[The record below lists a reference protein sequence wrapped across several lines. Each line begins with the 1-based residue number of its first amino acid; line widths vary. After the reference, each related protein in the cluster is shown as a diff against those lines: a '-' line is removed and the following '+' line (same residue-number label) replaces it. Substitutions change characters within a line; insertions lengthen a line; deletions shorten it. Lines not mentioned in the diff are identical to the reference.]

1 MLSILKKPDNIG
13 FDVRGDVKI
22 FDFGLAREFPADNM
36 MVNGTYQMSGKTGKW
51 CYVFLFFGFQIK
63 HLNENL
69 CDGEGS
75 LRYMA
80 PEVALELPYNETVD
94 VYSLAIMAWQIF
106 AMATPFSGYSIAMHN
121 DLVVQKGFRPKLEP
135 KWGDALCNIISRSW
149 SKNIDERP
157 KMKEVTKLLRD
168 EVNKHEDEID
178 DFGQI
183 DASSRTTNSEV

>member
-1 MLSILKKPDNIG
+1 MFHD
-13 FDVRGDVKI
+13 
-22 FDFGLAREFPADNM
+22 
-36 MVNGTYQMSGKTGKW
+36 
-51 CYVFLFFGFQIK
+51 
-63 HLNENL
+63 
-69 CDGEGS
+69 EGS

-106 AMATPFSGYSIAMHN
+106 SMTTPFAGYSIAMHN
-121 DLVVQKGFRPKLEP
+121 DLVIQKGYRPKLDL
-135 KWGDALCNIISRSW
+135 KWGDGLCNVISRSW

-183 DASSRTTNSEV
+183 DASSRTVNSEV